1 MLSDME
7 MQVSY
12 SPLPPPPP
20 HTPSPFQPTPPQSS
34 SQSAHIGFSL
44 LNLYMCLL
52 FSMNPSANRYLVS
65 RPIYS
70 NQEFEQDNERNV
82 QESATWWERL
92 GRSCGCTDKTALR
105 LLKRIFPVVD
115 WISRYPI
122 REWLLSDVISGVS
135 TGLVC
140 SLQGLA
146 YALLVSV
153 APIYGLYSAF
163 FPILTY
169 FLLGTSKHISVGPF
183 PVTCLMVGSMV
194 LTLAPDDNFLLPL
207 NDTNMNRTTVD
218 VEAREAQRILVA
230 SSMTVLI
237 GLFQVVMGLLQV
249 GFLVRYLSDPLVGGF
264 TTAAALHVLVSQ
276 MKTILSV
283 QTGNHNGVF
292 SIAYILTD
300 VFRNIRQT
308 NVADLVAGL
317 LTIVIV
323 MAVKEVNTKFQH
335 KIPVSI
341 PIEVIVT
348 VIATGISYGVNLDS
362 RYGASIVRSIPAGFT
377 APRPPDQSL
386 FWQMLESSFSTAVV
400 SYALAVSVAKV
411 YAAKHDYIID
421 GNQELIAFG
430 ISNIFSGCF
439 SSFVASTALSRTAV
453 QESTGGKSQVAG
465 MISALVVMIVILALG
480 HLLEPLQKSVLA
492 AIVIANLKGMFKQ
505 VLDVPVLWRQN
516 RADCVSPWQTGAGP
530 SITQLIPLIWIA
542 TCLASVVLG
551 LDVGL
556 LTGLVFEMGTIVIR
570 TQFPTCSTLGSV
582 PGTDIY
588 RNKKDY
594 KSVVEV
600 AGVTIFKCN
609 APIYFANIDYFK
621 EQLRTAVGFDAVRV
635 FKKRNK
641 ALYKIQ
647 KLIKKGQ
654 LKPTEN
660 GVISVSTLGQDNQ
673 GFEGEHVTAP
683 PHGEVEEA
691 FRVDWTSELPVPVT
705 VPKVHI
711 HSLVLDFSAVSFLD
725 VVAVKALRMVIKE
738 FIRIKVNV
746 FIAGCDDEMV
756 RNLDSLAFFDEV
768 VTRDLLFLSIH
779 DAVLFIRLR
788 RLSHGLQNPILEKA
802 SSMSG
807 ILMVLGVRQG
817 ARFWVCPH
825 PNTVHCPM
833 RAANVDP
840 TFQNYKEVN
849 YFTKAEDLT
858 ETYDTQNRAI
868 YGLS

>member
-1 MLSDME
+1 
-7 MQVSY
+7 
-12 SPLPPPPP
+12 
-20 HTPSPFQPTPPQSS
+20 
-34 SQSAHIGFSL
+34 
-44 LNLYMCLL
+44 
-52 FSMNPSANRYLVS
+52 MNPSANRYLVS

-82 QESATWWERL
+82 EESATWWERL

-115 WISRYPI
+115 WISRYPV

-153 APIYGLYSAF
+153 VPIYGLYSAF

-194 LTLAPDDNFLLPL
+194 LTLAPDDDFLLPL
-207 NDTNMNRTTVD
+207 NDTNMNRTTID

-323 MAVKEVNTKFQH
+323 MVVKEVNTKFQH

-362 RYGASIVRSIPAGFT
+362 RYGASIVRSIPTGFT
-377 APRPPDQSL
+377 APRPPDQRL

-465 MISALVVMIVILALG
+465 MISAVVVMIVILALG

-516 RADCVSPWQTGAGP
+516 RADC
-530 SITQLIPLIWIA
+530 LIWIA
-542 TCLASVVLG
+542 TCLASVALG

-556 LTGLVFEMGTIVIR
+556 LTGLVFEMGTVVVR

-582 PGTDIY
+582 RGTDIY
-588 RNKKDY
+588 RNMKDY

-600 AGVTIFKCN
+600 AGVKIFKCN

-660 GVISVSTLGQDNQ
+660 GVISVNTLGQDNQ
-673 GFEGEHVTAP
+673 GFEGEPVTAP
-683 PHGEVEEA
+683 QHGEVEEG
-691 FRVDWTSELPVPVT
+691 FRVDWASELPVPVT
-705 VPKVHI
+705 VPRVHI

-788 RLSHGLQNPILEKA
+788 RLSHGLQNPILEKV

-807 ILMVLGVRQG
+807 VLIVLGVWQEAFMQDSG
-817 ARFWVCPH
+817 CV
-825 PNTVHCPM
+825 
-833 RAANVDP
+833 P
-840 TFQNYKEVN
+840 TQ
-849 YFTKAEDLT
+849 T
-858 ETYDTQNRAI
+858 
-868 YGLS
+868 LSIVQ

>member
-1 MLSDME
+1 
-7 MQVSY
+7 
-12 SPLPPPPP
+12 
-20 HTPSPFQPTPPQSS
+20 
-34 SQSAHIGFSL
+34 
-44 LNLYMCLL
+44 
-52 FSMNPSANRYLVS
+52 MNPSANRYLVS

-82 QESATWWERL
+82 EESATWWERL

-115 WISRYPI
+115 WISRYPV

-153 APIYGLYSAF
+153 VPIYGLYSAF

-194 LTLAPDDNFLLPL
+194 LTLAPDDDFLLPL
-207 NDTNMNRTTVD
+207 NDTNMNRTTID

-323 MAVKEVNTKFQH
+323 MVVKEVNTKFQH

-362 RYGASIVRSIPAGFT
+362 RYGASIVRSIPTGFT
-377 APRPPDQSL
+377 APRPPDQRL

-453 QESTGGKSQVAG
+453 QESTGGKSQVASVAG
-465 MISALVVMIVILALG
+465 MISAVVVMIVILALG

-516 RADCVSPWQTGAGP
+516 RADC
-530 SITQLIPLIWIA
+530 LIWIA
-542 TCLASVVLG
+542 TCLASVALG

-556 LTGLVFEMGTIVIR
+556 LTGLVFEMGTVVVR

-582 PGTDIY
+582 RGTDIY
-588 RNKKDY
+588 RNMKDY

-600 AGVTIFKCN
+600 AGVKIFKCN

-660 GVISVSTLGQDNQ
+660 GVISVNTLGQDNQ
-673 GFEGEHVTAP
+673 GFEGEPVTAP
-683 PHGEVEEA
+683 QHGEVEEG
-691 FRVDWTSELPVPVT
+691 FRVDWASELPVPVT
-705 VPKVHI
+705 VPRVHI

-788 RLSHGLQNPILEKA
+788 RLSHGLQNPILEK
-802 SSMSG
+802 
-807 ILMVLGVRQG
+807 
-817 ARFWVCPH
+817 
-825 PNTVHCPM
+825 
-833 RAANVDP
+833 
-840 TFQNYKEVN
+840 NYKEID

-858 ETYDTQNRAI
+858 ETYDAQNRVI

>member
-1 MLSDME
+1 
-7 MQVSY
+7 
-12 SPLPPPPP
+12 
-20 HTPSPFQPTPPQSS
+20 
-34 SQSAHIGFSL
+34 
-44 LNLYMCLL
+44 
-52 FSMNPSANRYLVS
+52 MNPSANRYLVS

-115 WISRYPI
+115 WISRYPV

-153 APIYGLYSAF
+153 VPIYGLYSAF

-194 LTLAPDDNFLLPL
+194 LTLAPDDDFLLPL

-323 MAVKEVNTKFQH
+323 MVVKEVNTKFQH

-362 RYGASIVRSIPAGFT
+362 RYGASIVRSIPTGFT
-377 APRPPDQSL
+377 APRPPDQRL

-465 MISALVVMIVILALG
+465 MISAVVVMIVILALG

-516 RADCVSPWQTGAGP
+516 RADC
-530 SITQLIPLIWIA
+530 LIWIA
-542 TCLASVVLG
+542 TCLASVALG

-556 LTGLVFEMGTIVIR
+556 LTGLVFEMGTVVVR

-582 PGTDIY
+582 RGTDIY
-588 RNKKDY
+588 RNMKDY

-600 AGVTIFKCN
+600 AGVKIFKCN

-660 GVISVSTLGQDNQ
+660 GVISVNTLGQDNQ
-673 GFEGEHVTAP
+673 GFEGEPVTAP
-683 PHGEVEEA
+683 QHGEVEEG
-691 FRVDWTSELPVPVT
+691 FRVDWASELPVPVT
-705 VPKVHI
+705 VPRVHI

-788 RLSHGLQNPILEKA
+788 RLSHGLQNPILEK
-802 SSMSG
+802 
-807 ILMVLGVRQG
+807 
-817 ARFWVCPH
+817 
-825 PNTVHCPM
+825 
-833 RAANVDP
+833 
-840 TFQNYKEVN
+840 NYKEID

-858 ETYDTQNRAI
+858 ETYDAQNRVI

>member
-1 MLSDME
+1 
-7 MQVSY
+7 
-12 SPLPPPPP
+12 
-20 HTPSPFQPTPPQSS
+20 
-34 SQSAHIGFSL
+34 
-44 LNLYMCLL
+44 
-52 FSMNPSANRYLVS
+52 MNPSANRYLVS

-82 QESATWWERL
+82 EESATWWERL

-115 WISRYPI
+115 WISRYPV

-153 APIYGLYSAF
+153 VPIYGLYSAF

-194 LTLAPDDNFLLPL
+194 LTLAPDDDFLLPL
-207 NDTNMNRTTVD
+207 NDTNMNRTTID

-323 MAVKEVNTKFQH
+323 MVVKEVNTKFQH

-362 RYGASIVRSIPAGFT
+362 RYGASIVRSIPTGFT
-377 APRPPDQSL
+377 APRPPDQRL

-465 MISALVVMIVILALG
+465 MISAVVVMIVILALG

-516 RADCVSPWQTGAGP
+516 RADC
-530 SITQLIPLIWIA
+530 LIWIA
-542 TCLASVVLG
+542 TCLASVALG

-556 LTGLVFEMGTIVIR
+556 LTGLVFEMGTVVVR

-582 PGTDIY
+582 RGTDIY
-588 RNKKDY
+588 RNMKDY

-600 AGVTIFKCN
+600 AGVKIFKCN

-660 GVISVSTLGQDNQ
+660 GVISVNTLGQDNQ
-673 GFEGEHVTAP
+673 GFEGEPVTAP
-683 PHGEVEEA
+683 QHGEVEEG
-691 FRVDWTSELPVPVT
+691 FRVDWASELPVPVT
-705 VPKVHI
+705 VPRVHI

-788 RLSHGLQNPILEKA
+788 RLSHGLQNPILEK
-802 SSMSG
+802 
-807 ILMVLGVRQG
+807 
-817 ARFWVCPH
+817 
-825 PNTVHCPM
+825 
-833 RAANVDP
+833 
-840 TFQNYKEVN
+840 NYKEID

-858 ETYDTQNRAI
+858 ETYDAQNRVI